1 MGQSDPTVS
10 QMLLLRAL
18 ELQLDAVAFVL
29 LAVAFAWY
37 MHSHNAEDLKKV
49 RYPGSYFPGL
59 GAVILGGVLAA
70 HYAGDNERA
79 HLRDMLLGL
88 APTFA
93 NEMEIM
99 DVRSLGPET
108 QPDDPRYLRIIDAQ
122 KRWLAVNPGVGDI
135 YTALLTNDDR
145 VLLIVDSETDY
156 NRDGDFDD
164 ANEQRTVIGTELEDS
179 FGEFHDAMTGK
190 LLFGDHPH
198 QDRWGFWISAFLSL
212 GNNVDGLP
220 IMIGVDYGAESWLRQ
235 ILMQRLLVF
244 SLFALLA
251 GVAIGVGRSARQAR
265 ADVSRERSMKELLQ
279 TARETAE
286 TASTAKG
293 SFLASM
299 SHEIR
304 TPMNGVLGML
314 ELVRGTPLT
323 DDQRELVDT
332 AFDSGQALLQ
342 ILNDILDFSKAE
354 AGMLHVENIPCDL
367 RRLVSD
373 ITGLHTAIARS
384 RGLGTSIHVAPDV
397 PPLVRCD
404 PFRLRQVLNNLIGNA
419 LKFTTEG
426 GISLMV
432 ELNPAV
438 ENAPEVLLRFS
449 VRDSGVGI
457 PREQQDLIFEPFT
470 QADQGTSRRF
480 GGTGLGLAICKRLV
494 TMMGGQIGVESAEGI
509 GSIFWFTLPLE
520 VPSQGEMTRPEG
532 IAETPVPEFNRVSPT
547 PVKLPSRRSTDYTAD
562 VLVVEDNEVNQLVT
576 SGMLRRLGYTSEIA
590 ADGRIALEKLQSR
603 RYGMVLVDMQM
614 PGMDGVAATRAWR
627 ELEPP
632 GSRIPIVAM
641 TANVQSSDREACLR
655 AGMDDFLG
663 KPVHMEEL
671 RNKLEANLPTARVTR

>member
-1 MGQSDPTVS
+1 
-10 QMLLLRAL
+10 MLLLRVL
-18 ELQLDAVAFVL
+18 ELHLDAVAFVL
-29 LAVAFAWY
+29 LVVAFAWY
-37 MHSHNAEDLKKV
+37 MHSQNAQDLEKV
-49 RYPGSYFPGL
+49 RYPRSYFPGL
-59 GAVILGGVLAA
+59 GAIILGGVLSA
-70 HYAGDNERA
+70 HYAGENERA
-79 HLRDMLLGL
+79 HLRDTLQGL

-93 NEMEIM
+93 DEMEVM
-99 DVRSLGPET
+99 GVRSLGPET
-108 QPDDPRYLRIIDAQ
+108 PPDDPRYLRIINAQ
-122 KRWLAVNPGVGDI
+122 KRWLAVNPGVSDI
-135 YTALLTNDDR
+135 YSVLLTNDDR
-145 VLLIVDSETDY
+145 VLLIADSETDY
-156 NRDGDFDD
+156 NHDGDFDD
-164 ANEQRTVIGTELEDS
+164 ANEQRIVIGTELEDS
-179 FGEFHDAMTGK
+179 FGEFHDTMTGK
-190 LLFGDHPH
+190 LLFGEDPH
-198 QDRWGFWISAFLSL
+198 EDKWGFWVSALLSL
-212 GNNVDGLP
+212 GNNAAGLP
-220 IMIGVDYGAESWLRQ
+220 VMIGIDYQAEAWLRQ
-235 ILMQRLLVF
+235 ILLQRTLVL

-251 GVAIGVGRSARQAR
+251 GVAIRVGRSAREAR
-265 ADVSRERSMKELLQ
+265 ADAARERSMMELLQ
-279 TARETAE
+279 AASETAE
-286 TASTAKG
+286 AASMAKG

-323 DDQRELVDT
+323 DEQRELVDT

-354 AGMLHVENIPCDL
+354 AGMLHIENIPCDL
-367 RRLVSD
+367 RQLVSD

-419 LKFTTEG
+419 LKFTAEG

-457 PREQQDLIFEPFT
+457 PREQQERIFEAFT

-494 TMMGGQIGVESAEGI
+494 TMMGGQIGVESAGGI
-509 GSIFWFTLPLE
+509 GSIFWFTLPLD
-520 VPSQGEMTRPEG
+520 VASPGEITRPQGLVES
-532 IAETPVPEFNRVSPT
+532 TPPGPEAPVSPT
-547 PVKLPSRRSTDYTAD
+547 PVKLPSRRSTDYAAD

-590 ADGRIALEKLQSR
+590 ADGSIALEKLQSR
-603 RYGMVLVDMQM
+603 RYGMVLMDMQM
-614 PGMDGVAATRAWR
+614 PGMDGVAATQAWR
-627 ELEPP
+627 ELEQP
-632 GSRIPIVAM
+632 GARIPIVAM

-671 RNKLEANLPTARVTR
+671 RSKLEANLPTARVTR